1 MSAIT
6 ARLQGLLPRTTDR
19 VPPSPRER
27 VLYALSGGLI
37 AAAALAILVYL
48 ATALIVASRPFLGV
62 LVSPALTVVDAGPV
76 GTASW
81 PGLDAGLAPGDQIIA
96 VDGTALVS
104 DDLASARGAL
114 GEVLSRAG
122 VGGTV
127 AVTVQSASGSPR
139 TVSVTLIRL
148 PFVDLSVYFGIPF
161 LAGVIALATAVYL
174 FLWRRHSVGA
184 FVASGICAAIAVT
197 IGGVYDTSTTSILG
211 PLWAIAAGLSGGLM
225 LLFGLS
231 IPSPLP
237 VVYRVPLLRPAVFAA
252 AISAGVAAALLIS
265 GPSSPAA
272 YETGVSLALGA
283 VLASG
288 VLFVVTMLWQRRRAA
303 TREARNQS
311 GIVLIGLMLAAVPF
325 MVWLAALFIRL
336 VAPGFTLPISP
347 QAALPFMLALVLSFP
362 FALNAPRR
370 IDSDAL
376 ISQSITYVFLLVAL
390 VIGYFL
396 LTLGFGLMASSIV
409 PDNPVLIAVTMF
421 VIAALFLPVRIR
433 LQDRIDSV
441 FFRQRRALQSISED
455 FGQRLTELTNVDKAI
470 SAFRDAVQQGINPSH
485 MVVFV
490 QRAPGGDYMAA
501 GGETELRFPAN
512 APVASYL
519 LAVGAPVTLAP
530 GQPLPPELLSDKTRI
545 DVLAPSVIAGL
556 PGSER
561 LFGFVVLGPRQGA
574 RRAYDYED
582 LRFLSVLTG
591 QLAVAIERAQSVETL
606 EQRVKE
612 LDVLSSLGQASNFTR
627 TLDDLLELI
636 SAQTNRL
643 LKSDFQYIAFFDAE
657 QEQLYFAFFLEE
669 DERYNAREG
678 RRWPLGN
685 DIYSQILRSGEPRR
699 YEDYNR
705 EKQMGTF
712 GTLYDSPR
720 IRAWMGVPLVAQ
732 NRRLGVF
739 ALGKR
744 DTIPYTADDMATFIN
759 LAGLAATALEKAQL
773 FDEVNARARQLAALN
788 EVSQQLVAAEAGDVD
803 TLLRLITES
812 AVAILEAEA
821 GSLLLRSDEDSDDM
835 IFRVVLGE
843 AEQELTG
850 TRVSQDRG
858 LIGAV
863 MRTKQP
869 QVANDTRID
878 RSWQGEVTR
887 QTGFRSN
894 SIVAVP
900 LLAKDRIIGVLE
912 VLNKKN
918 GQLFNRD
925 EVQLL
930 STFASQAGV
939 AIENARLFE
948 MTGSALNQRLEEL
961 QTLASIDSEL
971 ARALDQREVAKI
983 TLRWA
988 RKVTGAEACV
998 VGEVNVVSQTMRVL
1012 AIEGYE
1018 PEDYPE
1024 GAEGSLW
1031 PIDRGIAQRVMRTRV
1046 ADLADL
1052 RFDPD
1057 YVASLRG
1064 AVSQITVPM
1073 LSGEDVIALLVLET
1087 TTEPFRL
1094 TDLDFVNRLTERASI
1109 ALANA
1114 QLYERIVS
1122 AAENKSEFVAFAA
1135 HELKNPL
1142 TSIKGYSDTLL
1153 NPRVASAM
1161 NDQQREQFLA
1171 VIRSNAERMQD
1182 IIDDLRDIAAS
1193 DAGRLQIAY
1202 EPLQF
1207 RTVVEDTLESFQQQL
1222 EAKQQRVTL
1231 DMPAELPTVFG
1242 DHKKLVQV
1250 MTNLISNAHKY
1261 SPSGSEIAVTV
1272 EPVDSYALPNGR
1284 MLGPSLYVTV
1294 RDSGIGMS
1302 SADLKRIF
1310 NEDYFRSDDT
1320 RARTQKGTGLGMMIT
1335 QRLVEGHGGRIWV
1348 ESELDKGSVFQFVI
1362 PLDRKAEK
1370 PSSQT
1375 GIRKKI
1381 VMTPPASDN

>member
-1 MSAIT
+1 MGAIT

-19 VPPSPRER
+19 VPSSPRER

-37 AAAALAILVYL
+37 AVAALAMLVYL
-48 ATALIVASRPFLGV
+48 ATALITASRPFLGV
-62 LVSPALTVVDAGPV
+62 LVSPALTVLEAGPV
-76 GTASW
+76 GTTDW
-81 PGLDAGLAPGDQIIA
+81 PGLKSGLAAGDRLVSVNGTALSRVDPAAARTSLNEVLGSVSAGETVVVEA
-96 VDGTALVS
+96 VAADGTA
-104 DDLASARGAL
+104 R
-114 GEVLSRAG
+114 
-122 VGGTV
+122 
-127 AVTVQSASGSPR
+127 SAS
-139 TVSVTLIRL
+139 VQLARL
-148 PFVDLSVYFGIPF
+148 PLTDLVAYFGIPF
-161 LAGVIALATAVYL
+161 AAGVVSLLTAIYL
-174 FLWRRHSVGA
+174 FLWRRESVGA
-184 FVASGICAAIAVT
+184 FVASGICAAMAVA
-197 IGGVYDTSTTSILG
+197 IGGIYDVSTTSILG
-211 PLWAIAAGLSGGLM
+211 PLWAIATGLSGGLM
-225 LLFGLS
+225 LFFGLS
-231 IPSPLP
+231 IPAPLP
-237 VVYRVPLLRPAVFAA
+237 IVYRLAILRPVALIAGVA
-252 AISAGVAAALLIS
+252 AGVAAAMMIS
-265 GPSSPAA
+265 GPSSAA
-272 YETGVSLALGA
+272 SYDTGVSLALGA
-283 VLASG
+283 CVGSAVLL
-288 VLFVVTMLWQRRRAA
+288 LFTMLWQRRRAA
-303 TREARNQS
+303 SREARNQS
-311 GIVLIGLMLAAVPF
+311 GIVLIGLMLSGVPF
-325 MVWLAALFIRL
+325 LVWAAALVLRL
-336 VAPGFTLPISP
+336 LVPGFTLPISP
-347 QAALPFMLALVLSFP
+347 QSAMPFLLAAVLSFP

-370 IDSDAL
+370 IDSDSL
-376 ISQSITYVFLLVAL
+376 VSQSITHVFLLVAL

-396 LTLGFGLMASSIV
+396 LTLGFGLMASSMV
-409 PDNPVLIAVTMF
+409 PDNPVLIAVAIF
-421 VIAALFLPVRIR
+421 VIAALLLPVRAR
-433 LQDRIDSV
+433 LQDRIDKV
-441 FFRQRRALQSISED
+441 FFRQRRALQSIAED
-455 FGQRLTELTNVDKAI
+455 FGQRLTEFSDVDKAI
-470 SAFRDAVQQGINPSH
+470 SAFREVVDRGISPTH
-485 MVVFV
+485 LVVFV
-490 QRAPGGDYMAA
+490 QRAPGGDYMASSS
-501 GGETELRFPAN
+501 ETELRFPAK
-512 APVASYL
+512 APLASYL
-519 LAVGAPVTLAP
+519 LAVGAPVTFAP
-530 GQPLPPELLSDKTRI
+530 GQPLPPELLSDKARI
-545 DVLAPSVIAGL
+545 DVLGPSVIAGL

-561 LFGFVVLGPRQGA
+561 LFGFVVLGPRQG
-574 RRAYDYED
+574 RRRTYDYED
-582 LRFLSVLTG
+582 LRFLSALTG

-643 LKSDFQYIAFFDAE
+643 LKSDFQYIAFFDSE
-657 QEQLYFAFFLEE
+657 QEQLYFTFFLEE

-685 DIYSQILRSGEPRR
+685 DIYSQILRSGEARR

-705 EKQMGTF
+705 EKQIGTF

-739 ALGKR
+739 ALAKR
-744 DTIPYTADDMATFIN
+744 DTIPYTADDMATFVN

-773 FDEVNARARQLAALN
+773 FDEVNARARQLGALN
-788 EVSQQLVAAEAGDVD
+788 EVSQQLVAAEAGDVN

-858 LIGAV
+858 LVGAV
-863 MRTKQP
+863 LRTKQP

-887 QTGFRSN
+887 ATGFRSN

-918 GQLFNRD
+918 GQLFNHD

-971 ARALDQREVAKI
+971 ARALDQHEVAKI
-983 TLRWA
+983 TLSWA
-988 RKVTGAEACV
+988 SKVTGAQACV
-998 VGEVNVVSQTMRVL
+998 IGEVNPVTKIMRVL
-1012 AIEGYE
+1012 AIEGYAD
-1018 PEDYPE
+1018 EDYPE
-1024 GAEGSLW
+1024 GTEGTLW
-1031 PIDRGIAQRVMRTRV
+1031 PLDRGIVQRVMRTRV

-1057 YVASLRG
+1057 YAPSLRG

-1073 LSGEDVIALLVLET
+1073 RSGEDVIALLVLET
-1087 TTEPFRL
+1087 AAEPFRL

-1153 NPRVASAM
+1153 NPRIAGAM
-1161 NDQQREQFLA
+1161 NEQQREQFVA

-1193 DAGRLQIAY
+1193 DAGRLKIAY

-1222 EAKQQRVTL
+1222 EDKQQTVSVE
-1231 DMPAELPTVFG
+1231 MPPQLPTMFG

-1261 SPSGSEIAVTV
+1261 SPPGSEMTV
-1272 EPVDSYALPNGR
+1272 KVEVLDRYNLPNGR
-1284 MLGPSLYVTV
+1284 ELGPSLYVRV

-1302 SADLKRIF
+1302 STDLKRIF

-1348 ESELDKGSVFQFVI
+1348 ESELDAGSVFQFVV
-1362 PLDRKAEK
+1362 PLDRAAEK

-1381 VMTPPASDN
+1381 VMTPPASD